1 MQFEKVVMIVK
12 NHEISSTLTID
23 QQVKEWVTKDDNIVM
38 IYGWEAE
45 KVEDNV
51 YFVAYVFDLEDSSKD
66 SGWKNGEYIKKFWDI
81 D

>member
-38 IYGWEAE
+38 IYG
-45 KVEDNV
+45 
-51 YFVAYVFDLEDSSKD
+51 
-66 SGWKNGEYIKKFWDI
+66 
-81 D
+81 